1 MIYLHSGFTLQQ
13 QSKDSDHGECPTPL
27 QDICTQ
33 CLGHC
38 APSITE
44 KQPFVSFQLSSL
56 ERMPAALFWLSILTN
71 KLRLL
76 PREAHSPGK
85 SSLTKNIRRKG
96 EGQSKVFAQRYE
108 YRSLSSLLADPKGY
122 SISQYLL
129 CLQKPYS
136 YLFQLSIQPFTFTQ
150 GTEVSVNTDF
160 CKSCFLKHYSS
171 TYNSNGN

>member
-96 EGQSKVFAQRYE
+96 EGQAKSLLRDISTGHCHHYWQTPKATASASICSVS
-108 YRSLSSLLADPKGY
+108 RSPAIIYSSWASSLLHLHKVPKC
-122 SISQYLL
+122 QW
-129 CLQKPYS
+129 
-136 YLFQLSIQPFTFTQ
+136 TQ
-150 GTEVSVNTDF
+150 ISVNLAF
-160 CKSCFLKHYSS
+160 
-171 TYNSNGN
+171 